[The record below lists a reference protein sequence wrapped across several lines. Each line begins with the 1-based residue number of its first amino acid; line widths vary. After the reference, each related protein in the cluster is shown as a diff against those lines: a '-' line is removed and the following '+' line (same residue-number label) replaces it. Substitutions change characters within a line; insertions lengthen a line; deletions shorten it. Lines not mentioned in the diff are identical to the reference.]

1 MSENNKLDKL
11 SIAGSLITLGI
22 VYGDIG
28 TSTLYT
34 LKAIMG
40 MSIEGNHAVTEE
52 LILGGVSCIFWT
64 LTIITSFK
72 YIYLALNAD
81 NKGEGGIFAL
91 YALVRRY
98 KAKWTIVPALIGCA
112 ALMAD
117 GFVTPPISIS
127 SAVEGLTILYPELH
141 TVPIVLVIIAFMFM
155 IQRSG
160 TDTVGKLFGPIMF
173 IWFVMIGVFGFINVI
188 KMPFVLNAINPIYA
202 FNLIFNYD
210 GGFWF
215 LGAVLLCTTGAEAL
229 YSDLGHCGKS
239 NIRASWTFVKI
250 CLVLNY
256 FGQAS
261 FILSHNNGE
270 FNWLETAPFYAL
282 MPREFLPYG
291 IAIATAA
298 AIIASQALISGAF
311 TLVNEAMKLRL
322 WPNMIVNYPT
332 EEQGQIYIPSINWL
346 LFFGCTAVVLVF
358 RESSKMEAAY
368 GLAITI
374 NMLMTTALLAYYL
387 LIKRKSKWMVYGILI
402 LFISIE
408 GSFFLSSILK
418 FAHGGWFTV
427 VIAIVIFGSMYLF
440 NEGRKIRNRHLEF
453 VEMDDL
459 LPQLIDLQNDITIPR
474 EATNLVYLV
483 NSNDKRKIDSNI
495 IYSLFRKKP
504 KRADAY
510 WFVHVDITNEPYGA
524 VYSVDTIIPE
534 KCFFVKLQFGFKV
547 EHKVHAMFMKIVE
560 EMGKNGEIDTLSH
573 YPSLRKHNYPADF
586 KFVLITSSVSA
597 DNELN
602 AFNKL
607 AMDAYAMIKSL
618 SVPVEV
624 DFGLERTN
632 VRIEKVPIN
641 IAKKSKIQLERL

>member
-1 MSENNKLDKL
+1 MSNNKLEKL
-11 SIAGSLITLGI
+11 TAAGGLITLGI
-22 VYGDIG
+22 VFGDIG
-28 TSTLYT
+28 TSTLYV

-40 MSIEGNHAVTEE
+40 MAIEGNHQVTEE

-64 LTIITSFK
+64 LTIVTSFK
-72 YIYLALNAD
+72 YVYLALKAD

-98 KAKWTIVPALIGCA
+98 KAKWTIIPALIGCA

-127 SAVEGLTILYPELH
+127 SAVEGLTIIYPNLH
-141 TVPIVLVIIAFMFM
+141 IVPIVLLIIVFLFM
-155 IQRSG
+155 IQRTG
-160 TDTVGKLFGPIMF
+160 TDTVGKLFGPIMLL
-173 IWFVMIGVFGFINVI
+173 WFVMIGVFGFTQII
-188 KMPFVLNAINPIYA
+188 KMPLVLKAVNPMYA
-202 FNLIFNYD
+202 FNLIFHYE

-229 YSDLGHCGKS
+229 YSDLGHCGKQ
-239 NIRASWTFVKI
+239 NIRVSWSFVKI
-250 CLVLNY
+250 CLLLSY
-256 FGQAS
+256 FGQAA
-261 FILSHNNGE
+261 FILTHNNGE
-270 FNWLETAPFYAL
+270 YNWLETAPFYAL
-282 MPREFLPYG
+282 MPRGFLPYG

-298 AIIASQALISGAF
+298 AIIASQSLISGAF
-311 TLVNEAMKLRL
+311 TLVNEAMKLKL
-322 WPNMIVNYPT
+322 WPNMKVVYPT
-332 EEQGQIYIPSINWL
+332 EEQGQIYVPSINWI
-346 LFFGCTAVVLVF
+346 LFFGCTAVVLIF

-374 NMLMTTALLAYYL
+374 DMLMTTSLLTYYL
-387 LIKRKSKWMVYGILI
+387 ITKRKTKWLVYGLLI
-402 LFISIE
+402 LFVSIE
-408 GSFFLSSILK
+408 GSFFISSLVK
-418 FAHGGWFTV
+418 FAHGGWFTIL
-427 VIAIVIFGSMYLF
+427 IASVIFISMYLF
-440 NEGRKIRNRHLEF
+440 NAGSKIRKRHLEF
-453 VEMDDL
+453 VEMEDL
-459 LPQLIDLQNDITIPR
+459 LPHLMDLQNDITIQR
-474 EATNLVYLV
+474 EATNLVYMV

-547 EHKVHAMFMKIVE
+547 EHKVHAMFMRIVE
-560 EMGKNGEIDTLSH
+560 EMGKNGEIDLLSH

-597 DNELN
+597 DNELRG
-602 AFNKL
+602 FNKL
-607 AMDAYAMIKSL
+607 AMDAYAFIKLLSL
-618 SVPVEV
+618 PIEV

-641 IAKKSKIQLERL
+641 IARKSKIRLERM